1 MRRLLFIINKHCK
14 VKWKV
19 KHQEEKKAVA
29 EVVASEEAEVVTVVV
44 EAEAAPVAD
53 QAVLPKMT
61 GFPRQ
66 SLDVSSNTDTLLHS
80 RKFTLTPSQSRR
92 LPSLTN

>member
-1 MRRLLFIINKHCK
+1 MEAHNVQIKLKQLTEQEQ
-14 VKWKV
+14 V

-29 EVVASEEAEVVTVVV
+29 EVVASEEAEVVIVVV

-61 GFPRQ
+61 GFPRL
-66 SLDVSSNTDTLLHS
+66 SLDV
-80 RKFTLTPSQSRR
+80 
-92 LPSLTN
+92 